1 MWFPL
6 FFIIKICNQYEG
18 LITLC
23 LYIFALLRNILF
35 IIHIYFIVLFQFFYH
50 FYFNFLIFLIIYFGS
65 REKNLNALLFLPKK
79 PLGKEGKEV
88 DKEWKKF

>member
-1 MWFPL
+1 L
-6 FFIIKICNQYEG
+6 
-18 LITLC
+18 
-23 LYIFALLRNILF
+23 LYYIEKKEILF
-35 IIHIYFIVLFQFFYH
+35 LYYIYLFLWHVFYLFVLFQYFYH